1 MTTTLTIHRD
11 SLALAPLVITGSRN
25 TTNSGMWIPDGGIA
39 WPAFEPRYRY
49 APDSAYEP
57 GRTLLAVVL
66 EQAQLPATIRVGG
79 DDVAELAARRLE
91 LEAAVSQFAFQ
102 LDLNVDGQAGSWQAD
117 FTWPLWVPPTPS
129 TRLDLTERAQMTF
142 PINP

>member
-11 SLALAPLVITGSRN
+11 SLSLTPLAITGSRA
-25 TTNSGMWIPDGGIA
+25 TTTSGMWIPDGGVT
-39 WPAFEPRYRY
+39 WPAFAPRYRY

-66 EQAQLPATIRVGG
+66 EQALLPAVIRVTG
-79 DDVAELAARRLE
+79 DDVAELVARRLE
-91 LEAAVSQFAFQ
+91 LEEAVSQFSFQ
-102 LDLNVDGQAGSWQAD
+102 LDLNIDGQSGSWQAD
-117 FTWPLWVPPTPS
+117 FTWPTWAPPTPS
-129 TRLDLTERAQMTF
+129 TRLDLTERASLTF

>member
-1 MTTTLTIHRD
+1 MTTTLSIHRD
-11 SLALAPLVITGSRN
+11 SLSLPALAITGSRA
-25 TTNSGMWIPDGGIA
+25 TTTSGMWIPDGGIA

-66 EQAQLPATIRVGG
+66 EQALLPAVIRVTG
-79 DDVAELAARRLE
+79 DDATELAARRAE
-91 LEAAVSQFAFQ
+91 LEAAVSQFSFQ
-102 LDLNVDGQAGSWQAD
+102 LDLDIDGQSGSWQAD
-117 FTWPLWVPPTPS
+117 FTWPTWAPPTPS
-129 TRLDLTERAQMTF
+129 TRLDLTERASLTF